1 MLVIMADEED
11 DDASTMTSTTKK
23 GTIANVDNSITTDI
37 VWVVEEA
44 RLLILPYFSTLH

>member
-1 MLVIMADEED
+1 MLVIMAEDD

-23 GTIANVDNSITTDI
+23 GTIANVDNSITADI
-37 VWVVEEA
+37 AWVVEEA